1 MTVAARNYLVTGGSG
16 FIGSALVR
24 SLLRHGHQVRVFD
37 DNSRGSLDRLRN
49 VLSDLEFVPGDIR
62 DPEQVRRACTGI
74 DAVCHLAYINGTEY
88 FYSKPALVLEV
99 GVKGMMN
106 VLDGCRSEGVAE
118 LLLMSSSEVYQ
129 TPPIIPTPENVPL
142 VVPDVKE
149 ARYSYGGGKIIS
161 ELLAINYG
169 RTDFSRVIVVRPHNV
184 YGPDM
189 GFQHV
194 IPQFALRL
202 EQLLAGATKEERPEA
217 LKFPIQ
223 GSGEETR
230 SFVYIDDFSR
240 AMEIVLERGEH
251 LQIYHLGSDEECAIA
266 EVARLVA
273 RSMGA
278 TIEVLPG
285 QLLPGSSPRRCP
297 DISKIR
303 QLGFEPGVRLA
314 EGIDRYIS
322 WLKERPISE
331 ITTIPERAQS

>member
-1 MTVAARNYLVTGGSG
+1 LTGGSRKYLVTGGSG
-16 FIGSALVR
+16 FIGSALVK
-24 SLLRHGHQVRVFD
+24 SLLRRGHQVRVFD
-37 DNSRGSLDRLRN
+37 DNSRGSLERLRDA
-49 VLSDLEFVPGDIR
+49 LSELEFVSGDIR
-62 DPEQVRRACTGI
+62 DPDQVRRACAGM

-99 GVKGMMN
+99 GVKGMLN
-106 VLDGCRSEGVAE
+106 VLDGCRSEGVSE

-129 TPPIIPTPENVPL
+129 TPPVIPTPENVPL
-142 VVPDVKE
+142 IVPDVME

-169 RTDFSRVIVVRPHNV
+169 RNDFSRVLVVRPHNV

-202 EQLLAGATKEERPEA
+202 EQMLAKQEGREA

-223 GSGEETR
+223 GSGQETR

-240 AMEIVLERGEH
+240 AMEIVLDRGEH
-251 LQIYHLGSDEECAIA
+251 LQIYHLGTDEECAISD
-266 EVARLVA
+266 VARLVA

-278 TIEVLPG
+278 TIEVQPG

-303 QLGFEPGVRLA
+303 QLGFEPAVTLA
-314 EGIDRYIS
+314 DGIDRYVG
-322 WLKERPISE
+322 WLKDRPLSESTTEERTKS
-331 ITTIPERAQS
+331 